1 MNCLLDCM
9 TAVWKDSLMVLKTKL
24 RTKKQSLLVRLNKS
38 QMEKLRQLEQRTPDT
53 NLKNMLRALILLA
66 QRTKQILA
74 KRRSPRSR
82 QQILG
87 LKDILTKAGF
97 SSRNT
102 LYEWVKRFDPNN
114 PSSIDDRKS
123 RIPGATRAMIQ
134 SLQSDY
140 ARGKVKNYAQGLAW
154 LKSHKLKTVSQATYY
169 RWLSPVIKQ
178 TTAKTPS
185 GYAGLMQVIRGDA
198 QSTKPTVSQ
207 VASAK
212 PTRQSDE
219 ARELHA
225 MIERIIAKLEGY
237 EKAYHAKFL
246 AQNRYNKPINEA
258 GGRKTKFF
266 WLGHQR

>member
-1 MNCLLDCM
+1 
-9 TAVWKDSLMVLKTKL
+9 
-24 RTKKQSLLVRLNKS
+24 
-38 QMEKLRQLEQRTPDT
+38 MEKLRQLEQRTPDT

-154 LKSHKLKTVSQATYY
+154 LKSHIGSFEVRKITQEPQAWAERRIVANRIHFAKVLK
-169 RWLSPVIKQ
+169 
-178 TTAKTPS
+178 
-185 GYAGLMQVIRGDA
+185 G
-198 QSTKPTVSQ
+198 
-207 VASAK
+207 
-212 PTRQSDE
+212 
-219 ARELHA
+219 
-225 MIERIIAKLEGY
+225 
-237 EKAYHAKFL
+237 
-246 AQNRYNKPINEA
+246 
-258 GGRKTKFF
+258 
-266 WLGHQR
+266 